1 MSYSIL
7 AFLRQVGFF
16 EMLPVFL
23 LVNVKGFNC
32 SIHYDCIY
40 GHENCETKVFNMV
53 KILIILIFPVLLMS
67 TTDEKL
73 CRLRNMFCEIK
84 YIFFKI

>member
-1 MSYSIL
+1 MSYSIS
-7 AFLRQVGFF
+7 AFLRKAGFF

-23 LVNVKGFNC
+23 MVNVKGFNC
-32 SIHYDCIY
+32 SFHYDCIY

-73 CRLRNMFCEIK
+73 CRLRNMFCKIK
-84 YIFFKI
+84 YIVFKI